1 VRDLPPASGSREALD
16 STDGKVRDR
25 QVQVRAEIL
34 EWIIIV
40 LIAVEIL
47 LFLK

>member
-1 VRDLPPASGSREALD
+1 VLRKIEALD
-16 STDGKVRDR
+16 SVYAKLRDR

-34 EWIIIV
+34 EWIIIA